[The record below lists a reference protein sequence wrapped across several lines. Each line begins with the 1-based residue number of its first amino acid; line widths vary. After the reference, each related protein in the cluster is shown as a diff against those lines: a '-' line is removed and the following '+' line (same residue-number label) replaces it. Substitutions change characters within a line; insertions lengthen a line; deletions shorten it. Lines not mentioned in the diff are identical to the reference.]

1 MLHLILYMGSEEK
14 INKKL
19 EELGY
24 PNFPM
29 VSECFVSCKKTAQEL
44 AKEVGI
50 GEDGQTGFV
59 AEVENY
65 QGFVGQ
71 LLIKWL
77 NVHGTD

>member
-19 EELGY
+19 GELGY

-59 AEVENY
+59 VTVENY
-65 QGFVGQ
+65 QGFVGR
-71 LLIKWL
+71 LLIEWL
-77 NVHGTD
+77 NVHGGD